1 MPMVSLATLR
11 FGDVFAEQ
19 GGPIDR
25 LDTGEFPV
33 LGRSCWLANA
43 FLREALAIGKEAPAV
58 FGMADGSGLADTP
71 VAASRLAIAEA
82 LERWAYLAVFDGP
95 RAATYGFREDGSS
108 NGMAASTGLFRR
120 QAQVS
125 ARAEAINHHT
135 LVSWWDGRLPAE
147 RITSPFPGVEAVR
160 LHHEAGPGEVVLLFR
175 RTRTGYAYGH
185 AYGAKLG
192 AALGQAAI
200 ELARSEQV
208 LAAYRAMGALVRPAN
223 FLERRVL
230 YFAGEEGAEAFGR
243 RLLSKPT
250 KPSLPFRTLFD
261 GEIPGPWARWATVWR
276 CCPLMPT
283 AEYLDPD
290 ADFFFW

>member
-1 MPMVSLATLR
+1 MVSLTALR
-11 FGDVFAEQ
+11 FGAVFAEQ

-33 LGRSCWLANA
+33 LGRPFWLANA
-43 FLREALAIGKEAPAV
+43 FLREALVVGKVAPAV
-58 FGMADGSGLADTP
+58 FGLADGSGLAATP

-95 RAATYGFREDGSS
+95 RAATFGFHEDCSS
-108 NGMAASTGLFRR
+108 NGMAASAGLFGR
-120 QAQVS
+120 QAQML
-125 ARAEAINHHT
+125 ARAEAIKHHT

-147 RITSPFPGVEAVR
+147 PIPSPFPGVEVVR

-185 AYGAKLG
+185 AYGAALG
-192 AALGQAAI
+192 AALRQAAL

-208 LAAYRAMGALVRPAN
+208 LAAYRVMGALVAPAN
-223 FLERRVL
+223 FFERRVL
-230 YFAGEEGAEAFGR
+230 HFAGEEGAEAFSR
-243 RLLSKPT
+243 RLLAKPF

-290 ADFFFW
+290 SDFFFW